1 MTFMTLTG
9 PRDFFAPLYWGGA
22 GICAAAAILTND
34 VLISLVTIIIFGLPH
49 GALDGEMARQALR
62 PRLGYL
68 WFPVFALPYLALVG
82 LVLIAWHIEPLITL
96 NLFLA
101 LSVWH
106 FGGEMRDNG
115 SSLLAGFVLGGAP
128 LILPCVFQ
136 PEATAALLN
145 AMAPPAHLTSPPS
158 WLTVLF
164 PVWAL
169 CASAWLGVSPPATRM
184 RRLWSLFG
192 LIVPFAVLPPLQAFM
207 IYFVFQHAPAHI
219 ASLVA
224 DSRWSRLGSP
234 GHAFYRS
241 LPLTFASLGIG
252 AVMVPF
258 YAGPLAP
265 RMIAVTFQLLAALTL
280 PHMIFDYLIGRAP
293 ALREARTPM
302 PGDFPA
308 WPHVHPPVP

>member
-22 GICAAAAILTND
+22 GICAAAAILTDN
-34 VLISLVTIIIFGLPH
+34 VLISLATIIIFGLPH

-82 LVLIAWHIEPLITL
+82 LVLITWHIKPLITL

-136 PEATAALLN
+136 PEATAALLS
-145 AMAPPAHLTSPPS
+145 AMAPPVHLIMPPL
-158 WLTVLF
+158 WLIVPF

-169 CASAWLGVSPPATRM
+169 CVSAWLGVSPPATRM

-192 LIVPFAVLPPLQAFM
+192 LIVPFALLPPLQAFM
-207 IYFVFQHAPAHI
+207 IYFVAQHAPAHI
-219 ASLVA
+219 ESLIA
-224 DSRWSRLGSP
+224 DCRWCRLSSA

-293 ALREARTPM
+293 ALREARTSM
-302 PGDFPA
+302 PKAFPA
-308 WPHVHPPVP
+308 RSHAHPPAP